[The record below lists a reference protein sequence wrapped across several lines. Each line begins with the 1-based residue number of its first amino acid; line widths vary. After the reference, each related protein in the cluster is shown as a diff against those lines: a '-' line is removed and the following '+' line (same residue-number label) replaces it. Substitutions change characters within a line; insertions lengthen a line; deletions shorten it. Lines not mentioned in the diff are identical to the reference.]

1 MRCKERDT
9 HSGSKVRDRL
19 DNADARDQGEVVT
32 EKE

>member
-9 HSGSKVRDRL
+9 CSGSKVRDKL
-19 DNADARDQGEVVT
+19 DNADARDREVVI

>member
-19 DNADARDQGEVVT
+19 DNADARDGEVVT